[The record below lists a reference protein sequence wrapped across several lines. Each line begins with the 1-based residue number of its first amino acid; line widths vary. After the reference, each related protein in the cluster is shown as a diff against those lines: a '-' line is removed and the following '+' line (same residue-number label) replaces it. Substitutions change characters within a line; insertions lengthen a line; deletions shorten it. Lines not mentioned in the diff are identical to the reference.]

1 VELRSFRFRAR
12 MRPSTSLTTAR
23 CAPLNLRKARLR
35 RSLRKH
41 GGTPLITRPLS
52 SRLLLGKRRLWFAT
66 KIGATAA
73 TPVDRKSSLSALVA
87 INRRREA
94 LRHPP
99 SLTFRRFVAR
109 RRAWQSRLTTTT
121 RIRTSFQGQFACAS
135 QTHPVS
141 PQFVTGVTVMS
152 RRSRQ
157 GAGWIRRFPSSPLVP

>member
-1 VELRSFRFRAR
+1 

-41 GGTPLITRPLS
+41 GGTPLITRRPLS

-121 RIRTSFQGQFACAS
+121 RIRTVIPR
-135 QTHPVS
+135 PVRVRLANPS
-141 PQFVTGVTVMS
+141 GIAAICDGRHGDVEAESS
-152 RRSRQ
+152 RCSLDTT
-157 GAGWIRRFPSSPLVP
+157 ISK